1 MNDVK
6 QEIRR
11 RIDEEKAEQR
21 REELE
26 ERRESKTKKEKKV
39 KKERIPMDAEKKNI
53 VKNISLVLILFLA
66 AAGLFYGASIS
77 KKSAEDHYFQI
88 LETAAN
94 KDLDSLLK
102 QASQLLT
109 YKTNNFNSILKDKEY
124 IKNFNTPSWQGV
136 LKTEL
141 EARIGGQS
149 IVTLISKDYKN
160 DEVIDNPD
168 MGYGILSI
176 LNELKKSD
184 SSKANGIL
192 KIEVHKANSD
202 SGKLIFI
209 RKVTLANPE
218 TKKEE
223 VVGYIMAS
231 LPQLFMNELIKA
243 FKVEKGYVE
252 VAQLFSGKSVVLTKK
267 GNSSLRSMPVTVSK
281 KLPKTQWVFKFW
293 PSTQS
298 PKPPVSQM
306 WMALLFLGL
315 GTLAV
320 VGALILLI
328 LTIKNIK
335 KQQYVSIPEK
345 KTTKIVE
352 PSTSPKKINKSTEDN
367 GADSIFSQ
375 DGIVVDEEDGSEDD
389 YFRHVTD
396 KIFRAY
402 DIRGE
407 VGEYINAE
415 VFSQIAYGIAVEMAE
430 QSQTKIAIAYDGRNS
445 SPELVKALIDA
456 LLDSGIDVLDI
467 GMASSPVLYF
477 AALTKADGN
486 GVVVTASH
494 NPAHHNGMKIM
505 LTGHSYSDTRLQK
518 LKFIKPI
525 AIQGN

>member
-1 MNDVK
+1 
-6 QEIRR
+6 
-11 RIDEEKAEQR
+11 
-21 REELE
+21 
-26 ERRESKTKKEKKV
+26 
-39 KKERIPMDAEKKNI
+39 
-53 VKNISLVLILFLA
+53 
-66 AAGLFYGASIS
+66 
-77 KKSAEDHYFQI
+77 
-88 LETAAN
+88 
-94 KDLDSLLK
+94 
-102 QASQLLT
+102 
-109 YKTNNFNSILKDKEY
+109 
-124 IKNFNTPSWQGV
+124 
-136 LKTEL
+136 
-141 EARIGGQS
+141 
-149 IVTLISKDYKN
+149 
-160 DEVIDNPD
+160 
-168 MGYGILSI
+168 
-176 LNELKKSD
+176 
-184 SSKANGIL
+184 
-192 KIEVHKANSD
+192 
-202 SGKLIFI
+202 
-209 RKVTLANPE
+209 
-218 TKKEE
+218 
-223 VVGYIMAS
+223 
-231 LPQLFMNELIKA
+231 MNELIKA

-345 KTTKIVE
+345 KTTTIVE

-518 LKFIKPI
+518 LKEKVIRREQISGKGQLSEI
-525 AIQGN
+525 NIMEDYITKITGNIILARPMNVVIDSGNGVMGKFAPTFFEQLGCKVTGMLLREEFPFLVNTTDFPENS